1 MLNSLADWL
10 TTVRLSLHV
19 VAATVWVGGQITMVG
34 LLPDLRRLGG
44 DAAVRIAGAFA
55 KVAWPAFLVL
65 ILTGI
70 WNVAAE
76 HVSHSTTSWKVI
88 LGVKIGVVALSG
100 LAAWFHGRAASK
112 GAIAWWG
119 SISGTAAIGA
129 LVLGVLLA
137 G

>member
-1 MLNSLADWL
+1 MLNSLADGL

-34 LLPDLRRLGG
+34 LVPDLRRLGG
-44 DAAVRIAGAFA
+44 DAAVRIARAFA

-70 WNVAAE
+70 WNVTAVHA
-76 HVSHSTTSWKVI
+76 SHSTTAWKVV

-100 LAAWFHGRAASK
+100 LATWLHGRATSK
-112 GAIAWWG
+112 GATALWG